1 MNLKEQ
7 VAVITGAASG
17 IGLAVAKQLLAYGAR
32 VVLLDINKAILENE
46 FGNYLQGWAEM
57 LEEETLKFQ
66 NEEDEINEVNEI
78 TVSDITHPAVDPNAK
93 WDLNS
98 LFKELE
104 LPF

>member
-1 MNLKEQ
+1 MGQTGQTGWVSPNETPNENSNNLEESDNEEIDLSHLTDLK
-7 VAVITGAASG
+7 
-17 IGLAVAKQLLAYGAR
+17 K
-32 VVLLDINKAILENE
+32 E

-78 TVSDITHPAVDPNAK
+78 IVSNITYPAVDTNAK
-93 WDLNS
+93 WNLNS

-104 LPF
+104 LLF